1 MEQLNMRSQ
10 LNRWPA
16 PAGLALGGLVTL
28 ALPFVW
34 AVAVEPRLLD
44 ETQVDVRVPG
54 LPPTWDGERVAAL
67 GDFQIGVWW
76 ANVDTSRRAIK
87 RVVEARPAALLLLGD
102 FLYHP
107 APDREKALAAVSDV
121 LQPLAAAGIPAFA
134 VLGNHDYGLDDD
146 ATIPPAELASD
157 VARVLSGLGITVL
170 EDAAVKLPDPK
181 LGAGQESQPLYL
193 AGVGSHN
200 AEGHEPTQAVSAVPE
215 GQPRIVM
222 MHNPHSFRTLPA
234 RAAPVAV
241 AGHTHGAQVRIPF
254 LPGRSWL
261 ARYEGAPAHTAGWA
275 GAEFGQP
282 GNNLYVNRGI
292 GFSGLPLRFG
302 ARPELTFMTLFR
314 A

>member
-1 MEQLNMRSQ
+1 
-10 LNRWPA
+10 LNRWPT
-16 PAGLALGGLVTL
+16 PAVLALGGLVTL

-34 AVAVEPRLLD
+34 AATVEPRLLD

-102 FLYHP
+102 FLYHA
-107 APDREKALAAVSDV
+107 APDRKKALAAVSDV
-121 LQPLAAAGIPAFA
+121 LQPLAAASIRAFA
-134 VLGNHDYGLDDD
+134 VLGNHDYGLDDE
-146 ATIPPAELASD
+146 ATEPPADLASD
-157 VARVLSGLGITVL
+157 VGWVLSDLGITVL
-170 EDAAVKLPDPK
+170 EDAAVRLPDPK
-181 LGAGQESQPLYL
+181 LRVDQEAQSLYL
-193 AGVGSHN
+193 AGIGSHK
-200 AEGHEPTQAVSAVPE
+200 AEADKPAQAVSSVPE

-222 MHNPHSFRTLPA
+222 MHNPHSFRSLPA
-234 RAAPVAV
+234 GAAPVAV
-241 AGHTHGAQVRIPF
+241 AGQTHGAQVRIPF

-261 ARYEGAPAHTAGWA
+261 APYEGAPAHTAGWA
-275 GAEFGQP
+275 GPEFGQP

-302 ARPELTFMTLFR
+302 APPELTFMTLR
-314 A
+314 GA